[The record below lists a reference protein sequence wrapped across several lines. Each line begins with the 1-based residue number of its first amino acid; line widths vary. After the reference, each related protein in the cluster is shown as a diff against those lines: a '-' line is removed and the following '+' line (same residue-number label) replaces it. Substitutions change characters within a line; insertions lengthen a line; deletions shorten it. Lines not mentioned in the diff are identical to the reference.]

1 MRIQD
6 EVVEKDIIEGSY
18 SLVISDEGLYVLSK
32 ESKEVFQENAWILR
46 VHLLVGFLYL
56 QKGRLKVKENYAV
69 DG

>member
-32 ESKEVFQENAWILR
+32 ESKEVFQENA
-46 VHLLVGFLYL
+46 
-56 QKGRLKVKENYAV
+56 
-69 DG
+69 